1 MLILKYTLAM
11 ISITFALSAV
21 SAEVEK
27 VPFTEERFKALQAQ
41 SDTLILLD
49 VHAEWCPTC
58 AKQGEA
64 LAEYQTENPEVP
76 LTILNID
83 FDDQKKWVKHF
94 KAPRQSTLILYKGEE
109 RLWFSVAETRKG
121 VIFDALNEAVG
132 QVQ

>member
-1 MLILKYTLAM
+1 MSTLKTVLAM
-11 ISITFALSAV
+11 IGLAFAVNAV
-21 SAEVEK
+21 SADVEK
-27 VPFTEERFKALQAQ
+27 TSFTEERFKALQEQ
-41 SDTLILLD
+41 ENTLILLD

-64 LAEYQTENPEVP
+64 LAEYQAQNPEVP

-94 KAPRQSTLILYKGEE
+94 KAPRQSTLILYRGEE
-109 RLWFSVAETRKG
+109 RLWFSVAETRKD
-121 VIFDALNEAVG
+121 VIFEALDEAAG

>member
-1 MLILKYTLAM
+1 MSILKYMLAM
-11 ISITFALSAV
+11 ISFTFALNAV

-64 LAEYQTENPEVP
+64 LAAYQAEHPDVP
-76 LTILNID
+76 LTILIID
-83 FDDQKKWVKHF
+83 FDDQKEWVKHF

-121 VIFDALNEAVG
+121 VIFDALNEAAG

>member
-1 MLILKYTLAM
+1 MSILKYMLAM
-11 ISITFALSAV
+11 ISFTFALNAV

-27 VPFTEERFKALQAQ
+27 VPFTEERFKALQTQ

-83 FDDQKKWVKHF
+83 FDDQKEWVKHF
-94 KAPRQSTLILYKGEE
+94 KAPRQSTLILYKGED
-109 RLWFSVAETRKG
+109 RLWFSVAETRKE
-121 VIFDALNEAVG
+121 VIFDALNEAAG